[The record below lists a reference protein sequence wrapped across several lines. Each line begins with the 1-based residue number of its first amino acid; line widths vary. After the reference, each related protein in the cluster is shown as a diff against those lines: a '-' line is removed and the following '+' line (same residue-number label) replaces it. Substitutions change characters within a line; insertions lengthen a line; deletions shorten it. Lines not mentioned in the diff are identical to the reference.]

1 MGDDSRNNPYPHLL
15 QAQCALQL
23 SKTVALKV
31 TKRAPL
37 PDSTTYNPGKE
48 NLKEPNLKEPAQNSE
63 RSNQKANFLG

>member
-15 QAQCALQL
+15 QVQCALQL
-23 SKTVALKV
+23 SKTTGLKV

-48 NLKEPNLKEPAQNSE
+48 NLKEPAKSLKEATKRPSVLD
-63 RSNQKANFLG
+63 R

>member
-1 MGDDSRNNPYPHLL
+1 M
-15 QAQCALQL
+15 
-23 SKTVALKV
+23 KV

-48 NLKEPNLKEPAQNSE
+48 NLKEPAQNSE